1 MGSHRGRPLCQH
13 PPLLTQLRQQQ
24 QRRLL
29 ALVFRKGGKVAMVG
43 GFSTGSWAHEQK
55 RYMRKIKP
63 ITGIIIIFYGRV
75 CHDDIMA
82 WSAPGPHPLW
92 LIPSPSLPQYSER
105 NHIKPSIN
113 DFQSMQTRGT
123 TCFVT
128 NQMDWLTLYIV
139 YFCEG
144 NYE

>member
-1 MGSHRGRPLCQH
+1 M
-13 PPLLTQLRQQQ
+13 
-24 QRRLL
+24 
-29 ALVFRKGGKVAMVG
+29 AMVG

-113 DFQSMQTRGT
+113 DFQIMQTRGT

-139 YFCEG
+139 MYISVKG
-144 NYE
+144 IMSPAN